1 VTIGST
7 GAAPNAGLRR
17 RFISLVYESLILA
30 TVLLAGTLPAVMLT
44 RTWEH
49 WSARLTLQLWL
60 IVLCSCFYVW
70 QWAGKGQT
78 LPMKT
83 WKLRLVAKNGTRV
96 SHARALLR
104 YAAVLLSVA
113 TLGLGYLWA
122 LLDRDGLFLHDRLA
136 GTRLVMHAE

>member
-1 VTIGST
+1 VSIESSST
-7 GAAPNAGLRR
+7 APDAGLRR
-17 RFISLVYESLILA
+17 RLISLVYEGLILA

-49 WSARLTLQLWL
+49 GSARLTLQLWL
-60 IVLCSCFYVW
+60 VILCGCFYVW
-70 QWAGKGQT
+70 QWAGVGQT

-96 SHARALLR
+96 SHARALIR
-104 YAAVLLSVA
+104 YFAALVSVA

-122 LLDRDGLFLHDRLA
+122 LVDRDRHFLHDRLA
-136 GTRLVMHAE
+136 GTRLVMYAE